1 MNLYFPASIVVTLTV
16 FLLLASLLIPA
27 SYWIASGMTK
37 RGAGRKFPLTDD
49 DTNFENQRHIIPRRQ
64 MIMPDKRER
73 RTMKTPIKYLCITA
87 AVFVAGPIAWH
98 FLATTSHGKEA
109 TGDEHAAAPVVASA
123 RVERGTL
130 TRTVRLTAEFRSY
143 QEIDVHAKVAGFIR
157 SIPVDIG
164 DRVKQ
169 GDVLAVLEVPELQ
182 EDLNK
187 AQASVDAANENVN
200 QADASY
206 QGVHLDFTRLQAVV
220 KEHPKLVAAQELDDA
235 RAKDQAADAA
245 LANARQ
251 RVVEAQAEQKRQL
264 ALVQYSKITA
274 PFDGVV
280 TKRYADVGALIQA
293 GTSSSVPASAVVH
306 FAQENVM
313 RAIIPVPESAVSI
326 IRDGAA
332 VQLEISGLDGRTVEG
347 TVTRFSRQL
356 DAQTR
361 TMETEVDVP
370 NNGLSITP
378 GMFGWAELT
387 LDERKDVLNVPVQAL
402 SAGEN
407 PSLYVIDSADHLV
420 QRTVKV
426 GLQTPD
432 RAEIVSGVREG
443 DLVFIGNR
451 GQVRV
456 GESVQPKVLGRE
468 STAYVAAN

>member
-1 MNLYFPASIVVTLTV
+1 
-16 FLLLASLLIPA
+16 
-27 SYWIASGMTK
+27 
-37 RGAGRKFPLTDD
+37 
-49 DTNFENQRHIIPRRQ
+49 
-64 MIMPDKRER
+64 
-73 RTMKTPIKYLCITA
+73 MKKPVKHLCITA
-87 AVFVAGPIAWH
+87 AVLAAGPVAWH
-98 FLATTSHGKEA
+98 FLVTTSHGKEA
-109 TGDEHAAAPVVASA
+109 AGDEHASTPVVASA

-130 TRTVRLTAEFRSY
+130 ARTIRLTAEFRPY

-169 GDVLAVLEVPELQ
+169 GGVLAVLEVPELQ

-187 AQASVDAANENVN
+187 AQASVDAADENVN
-200 QADASY
+200 RADASY
-206 QGVHLDFTRLQAVV
+206 HGVHLDFTRLQEVA

-245 LANARQ
+245 LASARQ
-251 RVVEAQAEQKRQL
+251 RVVEAQAEQKRQM
-264 ALVQYSKITA
+264 ALVEYSKITA

-293 GTSSSVPASAVVH
+293 GASSSVPASAVVH
-306 FAQENVM
+306 FARENIM
-313 RAIIPVPESAVSI
+313 RAMIPVPESAVSV

-332 VQLEISGLDGRTVEG
+332 VQLEINGLDGWTVEG
-347 TVTRFSRQL
+347 TVTRFSRQV

-370 NNGLSITP
+370 NDGSSITP

-387 LDERKDVLNVPVQAL
+387 LDEHKDVLNIPIQAL

-407 PSLYVIDSADHLV
+407 PSLYVIDSSDHLV
-420 QRTVKV
+420 QRPVKV

-432 RAEIVSGVREG
+432 RVEIVSGVREG
-443 DLVFIGNR
+443 DLVYIGNR

-456 GESVQPKVLGRE
+456 GESVQPEVLDDE
-468 STAYVAAN
+468 HMAYVAAN